1 MRTMVSNAR
10 PKGEKRK
17 WDNQVKQFRDIR
29 YTDSDKI
36 GLAYSNYKSRWS
48 TINAVISARLQLPPK
63 FYLEIYLQAYTYLRQ
78 TSPLFP
84 SVYVLSVELLLIVSL
99 WNTRQEGCT
108 IIGSFQSLQNSN
120 HYFVID
126 ICFAA
131 KFSHRVN
138 YKFKQIMHTLILWLI
153 WEKCMKT
160 M

>member
-48 TINAVISARLQLPPK
+48 TINAVISAGLQLPPK
-63 FYLEIYLQAYTYLRQ
+63 FYLQIYLHAYMYLRQ

-84 SVYVLSVELLLIVSL
+84 SVYVLSVELLVIESL
-99 WNTRQEGCT
+99 WNTRQEACT
-108 IIGSFQSLQNSN
+108 IIGSLQRLQNNN
-120 HYFVID
+120 HQFMII

-131 KFSHRVN
+131 KFRHHVN
-138 YKFKQIMHTLILWLI
+138 YKFKQIMHTLFCDWF
-153 WEKCMKT
+153 EKSAWRQC
-160 M
+160 